1 MQRKTMEELIRINK
15 QEIVSNKKE
24 IERIEKK
31 IDERKVSNK
40 N

>member
-31 IDERKVSNK
+31 IDERKVSNQ